1 MEQTGSTNESSQS
14 RNAAGMFSTY
24 EKQENA
30 CLFPVER
37 ELEQTGLFPMEK
49 ALEMVLIFD
58 ASGKILYTNDA
69 AKKKLEFEDGLKG
82 RHISEVFPNTFQVS
96 NGGFTTEYIF
106 GDEPQNLVAYRK
118 NLTCFPVEARIMNR
132 EDDTGVYICMANDIL
147 EKEFLGR
154 EIGQVRQEAQ
164 QAMKVK
170 SEFVANV
177 THELRTPVNGILG
190 NVREMFD
197 FVTDEKTLKSLRLIE
212 RCCGDMNKI
221 INNILDFS
229 KLEAGKFTLEPR
241 RFHFR
246 NMLDYIRSQHMN
258 KITEKGLGFFMTVS
272 PQVPEYMIGDEL
284 RVGQI
289 LNNLL
294 SNALKF
300 TSVGKITVEI
310 VRTAQVN
317 DKIELFFIVKDT
329 GIGIDNADKEKLFQS
344 FSQADA
350 SISRKYGGTGLG
362 LNICKQLAELMG
374 GRIEVEGEKGRG
386 STFSFS
392 IWLGVSKE
400 DAVPQ
405 QAEEGAGGA
414 IYTPFTP
421 SQSAEDDGEFDRV
434 REFGTPENLD
444 SLKRNLSKLILC
456 VEMENWE
463 KAEMFMETI
472 RQLTES
478 APREFS
484 RGILRL
490 KMAVQKANYEKAV
503 AQYQELETALE
514 EAGMQ
519 PQ

>member
-1 MEQTGSTNESSQS
+1 MEQI
-14 RNAAGMFSTY
+14 
-24 EKQENA
+24 
-30 CLFPVER
+30 
-37 ELEQTGLFPMEK
+37 EQTNDADRKANLLLIEK

-58 ASGKILYTNDA
+58 ISGSIMYTNDA
-69 AKKKLEFEDGLKG
+69 ANKKLEYEDGLKG
-82 RHISEVFPNTFQVS
+82 KHISDVFPNTFKVAD
-96 NGGFTTEYIF
+96 GGFFTEYVF
-106 GDEPQNLVAYRK
+106 GDETQNLVAYRK
-118 NLTCFPVEARIMNR
+118 NLTCFPVEARIMKYVY
-132 EDDTGVYICMANDIL
+132 EQEVYICMANDIL

-154 EIGQVRQEAQ
+154 EVEQVRQEAQ

-190 NVREMFD
+190 NVREMFE
-197 FVTDEKTLKSLRLIE
+197 FVSDEQTLKSLRLIE
-212 RCCGDMNKI
+212 RCCADMNKI

-258 KITEKGLGFFMTVS
+258 KITEKGIGFFVTVS
-272 PQVPEYMIGDEL
+272 PQVPEYLIGDEL
-284 RVGQI
+284 RIGQI

-300 TSVGKITVEI
+300 TSVGKITMEI
-310 VRTAQVN
+310 LRTARVN
-317 DKIELFFIVKDT
+317 DKMELFFIVKDT
-329 GIGIDNADKEKLFQS
+329 GIGIDQADKEKLFQS

-362 LNICKQLAELMG
+362 LNICKQLVELMG
-374 GRIEVEGEKGRG
+374 GRIEVEGEKGKG

-392 IWLGVSKE
+392 IWLGISDEDEVSPQLE
-400 DAVPQ
+400 EAADDAYVSDETE
-405 QAEEGAGGA
+405 AD
-414 IYTPFTP
+414 
-421 SQSAEDDGEFDRV
+421 EDDFDHIK
-434 REFGTPENLD
+434 EFGTPENID
-444 SLKRNLSKLILC
+444 NLKRNLSKLILC

-472 RQLTES
+472 RQLTEG
-478 APREFS
+478 APREVS

-490 KMAVQKANYEKAV
+490 KMAVQKANYEKAA
-503 AQYQELETALE
+503 AQYQELESTLE
-514 EAGMQ
+514 NGNWLKS
-519 PQ
+519 